1 MDEADCDLSISKCML
16 QSNLEDEE
24 CFRPNVAEFGQH
36 FTMFR
41 VRVSL
46 LVPSTTRTFGAA
58 HIGHRNF
65 SRPSSEQYPAWNM
78 HNLSIS
84 KLQ

>member
-16 QSNLEDEE
+16 QNLEDEE
-24 CFRPNVAEFGQH
+24 CFPPNVGEFGQH
-36 FTMFR
+36 CTMFR

-46 LVPSTTRTFGAA
+46 LVPATTRTFGAA
-58 HIGHRNF
+58 HIGRRNF